1 MSRYA
6 RIENELVVEVRDMAD
21 NFDPDEV
28 RHKYDLRIVNQLPD
42 PVFDPETEILV
53 TPASELTSWDFV
65 VNPTDVDATRLVRP
79 LTQEELDAYEEELV
93 TIRPD
98 VLDCVKQAV
107 PVGDGQCCSGNE
119 SPNIETRIEGQQ
131 GPGLQAKVLG
141 NL

>member
-65 VNPTDVDATRLVRP
+65 VNPTDVVATRLVRP
-79 LTQEELDAYEEELV
+79 LTQEELDAKDEQAIAQAE
-93 TIRPD
+93 RD
-98 VLDCVKQAV
+98 QAV
-107 PVGDGQCCSGNE
+107 ALIPDLRAGTVSDS
-119 SPNIETRIEGQQ
+119 IQQ
-131 GPGLQAKVLG
+131 KILARFVEDWWA
-141 NL
+141 

>member
-42 PVFDPETEILV
+42 PVFNPETEILV

-65 VNPTDVDATRLVRP
+65 VNPNDVEATRLVRP
-79 LTQEELDAYEEELV
+79 LTQAELDANDEQAAAQAE
-93 TIRPD
+93 RD
-98 VLDCVKQAV
+98 QAV
-107 PVGDGQCCSGNE
+107 ALIPDLRAGTVPDNIQQKMLARLISDMYAQGVG
-119 SPNIETRIEGQQ
+119 
-131 GPGLQAKVLG
+131 
-141 NL
+141 